1 MLYFFT
7 GTDTEKARAKLSAA
21 LDKAAKNAPAGGEVL
36 RITDAHTV
44 NDLIAALSG
53 GGLFGGERTVLLDN
67 VLLNIDLRDRELGDL
82 KMLRDSADTFY
93 IYEAV
98 LDAATRKSIEK
109 YAETSEKFELVKTTK
124 KDNSIFEL
132 ANALQRGKKKDL
144 WVGYQRE
151 IANGKAAEAIHGALF
166 WGAKQMLLREN
177 SPKARGLI
185 VALAELPH
193 GARRRGVELEYAL
206 EHFVLSVA

>member
-7 GTDTEKARAKLSAA
+7 GTDTEKIRAKLGAL
-21 LDKAAKNAPAGGEVL
+21 LDKAAKKTEVI
-36 RITDAHTV
+36 RITDAHTLG
-44 NDLIAALSG
+44 DLSMSMQGSG
-53 GGLFGGERTVLLDN
+53 MFGGERTVLFDN
-67 VLLNIDLRDRELGDL
+67 VLLNDDMREYVLSHL
-82 KMLRDSADTFY
+82 KRLRDSADTFY

-109 YAETSEKFELVKTTK
+109 YAETSEKFELVKTSK

-177 SPKARGLI
+177 SPKARLY
-185 VALAELPH
+185 VAALAELPH
-193 GARRRGVELEYAL
+193 EARRKGVELEYAL

>member
-1 MLYFFT
+1 M
-7 GTDTEKARAKLSAA
+7 
-21 LDKAAKNAPAGGEVL
+21 
-36 RITDAHTV
+36 

-53 GGLFGGERTVLLDN
+53 GGLFGGERTVVLDN
-67 VLLNIDLRDRELGDL
+67 VLLNIEMRDRVLGQL
-82 KMLRDSADTFY
+82 NALRDSADTFY
-93 IYEAV
+93 IYEAA

-109 YAETSEKFELVKTTK
+109 YAESTEKFELVKTTK

-151 IANGKAAEAIHGALF
+151 IAAGKAAEAIHGALF

-177 SPKARGLI
+177 SPKARGF
-185 VALAELPH
+185 VATLAELPH
-193 GARRRGVELEYAL
+193 EARRKGVELEYAL
-206 EHFVLSVA
+206 EYFVLSVA

>member
-1 MLYFFT
+1 MLYFLS
-7 GTDTEKARAKLSAA
+7 GTDISKARARLAA
-21 LDKAAKNAPAGGEVL
+21 VLERVAKKTEVI
-36 RITDAHTV
+36 RVTDAHTM

-53 GGLFGGERTVLLDN
+53 GGLFGGERTVVLDN
-67 VLLNIDLRDRELGDL
+67 VLLNVEMRDRVLGQL
-82 KMLRDSADTFY
+82 KTLRDSADTFY

-98 LDAATRKSIEK
+98 LDAATRRSIEK
-109 YAETSEKFELVKTTK
+109 YAETTEKFELVKTAK

-151 IANGKAAEAIHGALF
+151 IAAGKAAEAIHGALF

-177 SPKARGLI
+177 STKARGF
-185 VALAELPH
+185 VATLAELPH
-193 GARRRGVELEYAL
+193 EARRKGVELEYAL

>member
-7 GTDTEKARAKLSAA
+7 GTDTNKARAKLGAA
-21 LDKAAKNAPAGGEVL
+21 LEKAAKKTEVI
-36 RITDAHTV
+36 RVTDAHTV
-44 NDLIAALSG
+44 GDLSAALSG
-53 GGLFGGERTVLLDN
+53 GGLFGGERTVVLDN
-67 VLLNIDLRDRELGDL
+67 VLLNIEMRDRVLGQL
-82 KMLRDSADTFY
+82 NALRDSADTFY
-93 IYEAV
+93 IYEAA

-109 YAETSEKFELVKTTK
+109 YAETTEKFELVKTTK
-124 KDNSIFEL
+124 RDNSIFEL

-177 SPKARGLI
+177 STKARDF
-185 VALAELPH
+185 VATLAELPH
-193 GARRRGVELEYAL
+193 EARRKGVELEYAL